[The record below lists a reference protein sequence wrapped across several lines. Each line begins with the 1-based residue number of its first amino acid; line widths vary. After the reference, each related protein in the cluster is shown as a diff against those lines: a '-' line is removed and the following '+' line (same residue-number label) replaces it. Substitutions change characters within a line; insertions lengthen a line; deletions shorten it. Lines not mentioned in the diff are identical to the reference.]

1 MVESRRSAQR
11 GFSEMRIAMTL
22 EGHHDL
28 DILEAQLRFHRAVGV
43 DVVLMRD
50 PGKDRAAWQVV
61 EPFAADGFV
70 QLVEEVEPSALR
82 ARFLA
87 GSTSED
93 APEWMMD
100 CRAGEFWWP
109 RGASLADVL
118 SPIPPRYTV
127 VQALARRFVAQSGDA
142 PFAERM
148 TVRAS
153 LLSPGA
159 VADPLDSALRPVLRN
174 TGRPSERTSDIP
186 LRAWY
191 PIEVLCFP
199 SSSVGP
205 TAAAPV
211 LVDDEIERGLADGA
225 LIADERLQE
234 ALRRLSPPGA
244 PRVSLELPIPDV
256 VDDAEYAI
264 ECAALGEVDLEA
276 LDRHIRALEARIAW
290 LEQRFW
296 PRVLRRVSRAVRR

>member
-1 MVESRRSAQR
+1 
-11 GFSEMRIAMTL
+11 MTL
-22 EGHHDL
+22 EGHADL

-50 PGKDRAAWQVV
+50 PGKDSAAWQVV
-61 EPFAADGFV
+61 EPFTDDGFV
-70 QLVEEVEPSALR
+70 QLAEEGEPPALR

-87 GSTSED
+87 SSATED
-93 APEWMMD
+93 APEWMMN
-100 CRAGEFWWP
+100 CKAGEFWWP

-127 VQALARRFVAQSGDA
+127 VQALARRFVARGGDA
-142 PFAERM
+142 PFAELM

-159 VADPLDSALRPVLRN
+159 VADPLSSALRPVLRN
-174 TGRPSERTSDIP
+174 TGRPSERMSDIP

-199 SSSVGP
+199 SLPVG
-205 TAAAPV
+205 TAAAAPAP
-211 LVDDEIERGLADGA
+211 VDDEIARGLADGT
-225 LIADERLQE
+225 LVVDERLSG
-234 ALRRLSPPGA
+234 ALRRLRQPDGSRIA
-244 PRVSLELPIPDV
+244 LEPPIPDI

-290 LEQRFW
+290 LEQRLW
-296 PRVLRRVSRAVRR
+296 PRVLRRVSRAVGR